1 MTGSTTFT
9 VDLSGGAVVDNT
21 PQSVNLGVSMQDG
34 TISQSPQ
41 PNRMVTAGTSPTP
54 EPIRGR
60 LDMLDDVVEAGG
72 RTTGMTLVYD
82 ADTDKYVVKA
92 LNMDGGSF

>member
-1 MTGSTTFT
+1 MSGSTTFV

-21 PQSVNLGVSMQDG
+21 PQSVNLGVSIQDG
-34 TISQSPQ
+34 TISSAPQ
-41 PNRMVTAGTSPTP
+41 PNRMVTAGVSPTP

-72 RTTGMTLVYD
+72 RTTGMTLVYN
-82 ADTDKYVVKA
+82 ADTDKYVVDT

>member
-1 MTGSTTFT
+1 MSSTTFV
-9 VDLSGGAVVDNT
+9 VDLTGGAVVDNT
-21 PQSVNLGVSMQDG
+21 PQSVNLGVSLQDG
-34 TISQSPQ
+34 IISQSPQ
-41 PNRMVTAGTSPTP
+41 PNRMVTAGVSPTP
-54 EPIRGR
+54 EPYRGR
-60 LDMLDDVVEAGG
+60 LDQLDDVVEAGS

>member
-1 MTGSTTFT
+1 
-9 VDLSGGAVVDNT
+9 
-21 PQSVNLGVSMQDG
+21 
-34 TISQSPQ
+34 
-41 PNRMVTAGTSPTP
+41 MVTAGVSPTP

-82 ADTDKYVVKA
+82 ADTDKYVVKS